1 MKTQVL
7 STKTSE
13 YSNCTIHTFS
23 AIEQVPEEHWNSVL
37 QGKNIYFSIP
47 YLTALERGMKNEM
60 SFYFSISYNSNNK
73 PVLIAVFVLVKFVD
87 KRRRFGDSVF
97 KLRFPFKKKL
107 ENILS
112 INALACGNVF
122 SAGENGMLWTDD
134 LDSRAAFVEMDKVN
148 KQIIVDHKL
157 KDIVSL
163 NVFKDFWPDTVYA
176 GNALIEKGYFD
187 FKIDVNMVL
196 NIHNEWN
203 TMQDYLASM
212 KTKFRTRAN
221 AVFRRSERL
230 VVKSLNPEEII
241 SHKDRIR
248 FLFDNV
254 LEKSDFHIGTMT
266 PETFAACKKNLGDAF
281 LFKAYFLDDL
291 LVGFSTSFINTTSFD
306 ANYVGLD
313 YAYNEKFDI
322 YQRILYD
329 YVDEAIKARVTELQF
344 GRTSELIKSAVGA
357 LPVDMTIYIKHKR
370 SLSNLI
376 LKNVIQSVK
385 PSPFELRKP
394 FKANF
399 K

>member
-1 MKTQVL
+1 MPIE
-7 STKTSE
+7 TSE
-13 YSNCTIHTFS
+13 NMIFKRRTFS
-23 AIEQVPEEHWNSVL
+23 AIEQVPEDHWNSVL
-37 QGKNIYFSIP
+37 QDRNIYLSLP
-47 YLTALERGMKNEM
+47 YLSALESGMRNEM

-134 LDSRAAFVEMDKVN
+134 LDSRTAFEEMDKVN

-163 NVFKDFWPDTVYA
+163 NVFKDFWRDTVSA
-176 GNALIEKGYFD
+176 GNVLIEKGYFD

-196 NIHNEWN
+196 KIHNEWN

-221 AVFRRSERL
+221 AVFRRSDPL

-241 SHKDRIR
+241 FHKDRIR

-266 PETFAACKKNLGDAF
+266 PETFC
-281 LFKAYFLDDL
+281 
-291 LVGFSTSFINTTSFD
+291 
-306 ANYVGLD
+306 
-313 YAYNEKFDI
+313 
-322 YQRILYD
+322 
-329 YVDEAIKARVTELQF
+329 
-344 GRTSELIKSAVGA
+344 
-357 LPVDMTIYIKHKR
+357 
-370 SLSNLI
+370 
-376 LKNVIQSVK
+376 SV
-385 PSPFELRKP
+385 
-394 FKANF
+394 
-399 K
+399 